1 MSLEPETG
9 QRVESLARDALEKFD
24 SISTEATRE
33 LREAR
38 TSSDVF
44 ATPTPGAAKQLGRI
58 RQELKAGYRDLTKEP
73 AIARVVIQHED
84 ETEHTWY
91 ICRATPIIIKDLKLA
106 SYRSSMGRLASLG
119 VGSRFK
125 LPNGKV
131 VEVLQQA
138 QFRPLKQSG
147 EWDSH
152 DTRVETDFFGTITV
166 KSLRAFLEQLDD
178 EQDDIL
184 GRILAEERLQ
194 NLIDDGMR
202 RNVIN
207 KMELRDQPVLDQFQ
221 DEIFRLPIDGR
232 LLIVGPPG
240 TGKTTTLILR
250 LGQKLDRDSL
260 LESERRLVDDA
271 QQFEPGATSHE
282 DSWIMFTPTV
292 LLKQYLKEAFAR
304 QRVPASDLN
313 IKTWDDYRRDLAK
326 NEFQVLKAATRKG
339 NFVLSEETPSLKS
352 TAQERLPQ
360 CFNEFDEWQRDEF
373 MRRLRDSAHELAT
386 GSVSTCRKLGRRL
399 EEILKSHSSDP
410 GPDVS
415 LLVSLSTEIPRVRQT
430 VGGLRDESAKKID
443 GALNLQLNRDSN
455 FLDDLARYVNDIQ
468 QTHSHVEEVGESEI
482 EIEIDDEENPAV
494 HQTEREATIN
504 VYRRAVRAQARAT
517 ASRRAVRSA
526 STNRKVVEWL
536 GDDRTLAEPDRT
548 EVGIKLLA
556 QTQARRFMNPAARYV
571 SDMPRRYRTFRN
583 RQREHGKWYN
593 DGIKSNQIH
602 PLELDFILLAIL
614 RAARGF
620 LSNARVVQGIADP
633 EWSFLVPVLQA
644 YRNQVLVDEATDFSP
659 IQLACMAMLTHPK
672 IRSFFACGDYNQRLT
687 TWGTRSEDDLKW
699 ACDGIE
705 IREIKISYR
714 QTRQLSEF
722 TREMMLITGNVAPA
736 VEPPANTDNDGP
748 KPVLLENAA
757 NSVTAAWLA
766 ERIRE
771 IELFS
776 NQLPS
781 TAIFVNSEDDVE
793 PVAKA
798 LNATEAMIENNIKVV
813 ACPKGQAVGQDN
825 DVRVFDVQHIKGLE
839 FEAVF
844 FVAVDRLADRVP
856 TLFEKYLYVG
866 ATRAATYLGIT
877 CEGALPQAIKPLQ
890 NHFGI
895 DWK

>member
-1 MSLEPETG
+1 MNLEPEI
-9 QRVESLARDALEKFD
+9 RRHVESLARDALENFD

-44 ATPTPGAAKQLGRI
+44 AMPAAVAAKRLGVI
-58 RQELKAGYRDLTKEP
+58 HQELTAGYRNLTKEP
-73 AIARVVIQHED
+73 AIARVMIQYED
-84 ETEHTWY
+84 ETERTWY
-91 ICRATPIIIKDLKLA
+91 ICRATPVTIKDLNLA
-106 SYRSSMGRLASLG
+106 SYLSPIGRLASLE
-119 VGSRFK
+119 VQSRFK
-125 LPNGKV
+125 LPNGKIV
-131 VEVLQQA
+131 RVLQQA
-138 QFRPLKQSG
+138 RFRPSKQSG

-152 DTRVETDFFGTITV
+152 DTRVETDFFGAITV
-166 KSLRAFLEQLDD
+166 RSLRALLEQPDD

-184 GRILAEERLQ
+184 GRILAKERSQ
-194 NLIDDGMR
+194 HLINDGVR
-202 RNVIN
+202 RSVIT
-207 KMELRDQPVLDQFQ
+207 KMELRDQPVLDRFQ

-240 TGKTTTLILR
+240 TGKTTTLIRR
-250 LGQKLDRDSL
+250 LGQKLDRDFL
-260 LESERRLVDDA
+260 RESELRLVNDA
-271 QQFEPGATSHE
+271 QQFDLGATSHE

-304 QRVPASDLN
+304 ERVPASDQN

-326 NEFQVLKAATRKG
+326 NEFQVLKAATEKG
-339 NFVLSEETPSLKS
+339 TFVLRETPSLKS

-360 CFNEFDEWQRDEF
+360 CFTEFDEWQRDEF
-373 MRRLRDSAHELAT
+373 MRRLRDSAHALAT
-386 GSVSTCRKLGRRL
+386 GRVSACRKLGRRL
-399 EEILKSHSSDP
+399 EDVLKSHSSDP

-415 LLVSLSTEIPRVRQT
+415 LLVSLSTEIPRVRQI

-443 GALNLQLNRDSN
+443 GALNLQLNRDSS

-468 QTHSHVEEVGESEI
+468 QTHSRVEEVGENEI
-482 EIEIDDEENPAV
+482 ETEIDDEEDSAI
-494 HQTEREATIN
+494 HQTERNATIN
-504 VYRRAVRAQARAT
+504 VYRRAVRAQARAA

-526 STNRKVVEWL
+526 STNWKIIEWL
-536 GDDRTLAEPDRT
+536 GDDRTLAEPDRI

-556 QTQARRFMNPAARYV
+556 QTRARRFMNPAARYV

-593 DGIKSNQIH
+593 DGIESNQIH

-633 EWSFLVPVLQA
+633 EWSFLKPVLQA

-659 IQLACMAMLTHPK
+659 IQLACMADLTHPK

-687 TWGTRSEDDLKW
+687 TWGTRSEGDLKW

-705 IREIKISYR
+705 IKDIKISYR
-714 QTRQLSEF
+714 QTRQLSEL
-722 TREMMLITGNVAPA
+722 TREMMLITGNVDPA
-736 VEPPANTDNDGP
+736 VDLPANTDNDGP

-757 NSVTAAWLA
+757 DGVTAAWLA

-798 LNATEAMIENNIKVV
+798 LNATEAMIENNVKVV
-813 ACPKGQAVGQDN
+813 ACPKGLAVGQDN

-877 CEGALPQAIKPLQ
+877 CEGALPQAIEPLRH
-890 NHFGI
+890 HFGI

>member
-1 MSLEPETG
+1 MSVEPETRR
-9 QRVESLARDALEKFD
+9 RVESLARDALEKFD

-38 TSSDVF
+38 TNPDVF
-44 ATPTPGAAKQLGRI
+44 ATPTTVAVRQLGGI
-58 RQELKAGYRDLTKEP
+58 RQELKADYRVLTKEP
-73 AIARVVIQHED
+73 AIARVVIQYED
-84 ETEHTWY
+84 ETERTWY
-91 ICRATPIIIKDLKLA
+91 ICRATPTTIKDLA
-106 SYRSSMGRLASLG
+106 SYRSPIGRLASLE
-119 VGSRFK
+119 VGSQFE

-138 QFRPLKQSG
+138 RFRPSKQSG

-152 DTRVETDFFGTITV
+152 DTRVEMDFFGTITV
-166 KSLRAFLEQLDD
+166 KSLRAFLVEQPDD

-184 GRILAEERLQ
+184 GRILAEEKSQ
-194 NLIDDGMR
+194 LIDDGVR
-202 RNVIN
+202 RSVIA
-207 KMELRDQPVLDQFQ
+207 KMELRDQPVLDRFQ
-221 DEIFRLPIDGR
+221 DEIFRLPIDKR

-240 TGKTTTLILR
+240 TGKTTTLIRR
-250 LGQKLDRDSL
+250 LGQKLDRNFL

-282 DSWIMFTPTV
+282 DSWTMFTPTV

-304 QRVPASDLN
+304 ERVPASDQN
-313 IKTWDDYRRDLAK
+313 ITTWDDYRRNLAR
-326 NEFQVLKAATRKG
+326 NGFRVLKAAAGKG
-339 NFVLSEETPSLKS
+339 IFVLSEKTQSLKS
-352 TAQERLPQ
+352 TAAQERLPQ
-360 CFNEFDEWQRDEF
+360 CFTEFDEWQRDEF
-373 MRRLRDSAHELAT
+373 MRRLRDSAHALAT
-386 GSVSTCRKLGRRL
+386 GRVSTCRKLGRRL
-399 EEILKSHSSDP
+399 EDVLKTHSDS

-415 LLVSLSTEIPRVRQT
+415 LLVSLSAEFQKVRQI
-430 VGGLRDESAKKID
+430 VGGLKDESDSKIN

-455 FLDDLARYVNDIQ
+455 FLDELARYVNDIQ
-468 QTHSHVEEVGESEI
+468 KTHSHVEEVGEDEI
-482 EIEIDDEENPAV
+482 ETEIDDEEDSAI
-494 HQTEREATIN
+494 HQTERKATIN
-504 VYRRAVRAQARAT
+504 VYRRAVRAQARAA

-526 STNRKVVEWL
+526 SMNRKIIEWL

-548 EVGIKLLA
+548 ETGIKLLA
-556 QTQARRFMNPAARYV
+556 QMQARRFMNPAARYV
-571 SDMPRRYRTFRN
+571 NDMPRRYRTFR
-583 RQREHGKWYN
+583 RRREHGEWYN
-593 DGIKSNQIH
+593 DGIESNKIH

-633 EWSFLVPVLQA
+633 EWSFLRPVLQA
-644 YRNQVLVDEATDFSP
+644 YRHQVLVDEATDFSP
-659 IQLACMAMLTHPK
+659 IQLACMADLTHPK
-672 IRSFFACGDYNQRLT
+672 IRSFFACGDYNQRLA

-705 IREIKISYR
+705 IKDVKISYR

-722 TREMMLITGNVAPA
+722 TREMMLITENMDPA
-736 VEPPANTDNDGP
+736 VDLPANTDNDGP

-757 NSVTAAWLA
+757 DGVAAAWLA

-793 PVAKA
+793 PVAKE
-798 LNATEAMIENNIKVV
+798 LNEAMIEDGIKVV
-813 ACPKGQAVGQDN
+813 PCPRGLAVGHDN

-866 ATRAATYLGIT
+866 ATRAATYLGVT

-890 NHFGI
+890 HHFGI